1 MSGINPLGKIL
12 NISPNHSFSLVQNH
26 HQTLI
31 VVKVLVCSLFLPAV
45 AITWRFCFD
54 ETVHAVGNNHEL
66 KTHRTGCARQS
77 SLRSA
82 HRRQWRRSAQKR
94 DNVLCALLRQRV
106 AQTRREAE
114 SREPLPTPPP
124 PKPRPLSNNSTVT
137 HENVRFR
144 DCGTVGRVPNRI
156 FKARKK
162 PQTQHHLYWRSCN
175 VLQ

>member
-1 MSGINPLGKIL
+1 MRA
-12 NISPNHSFSLVQNH
+12 NH
-26 HQTLI
+26 HCGLQ
-31 VVKVLVCSLFLPAV
+31 C
-45 AITWRFCFD
+45 
-54 ETVHAVGNNHEL
+54 
-66 KTHRTGCARQS
+66 
-77 SLRSA
+77 
-82 HRRQWRRSAQKR
+82 RRSAQKR

-124 PKPRPLSNNSTVT
+124 PKPRTLSNNSTVT

-162 PQTQHHLYWRSCN
+162 KTQTHHHLYWRSCN
-175 VLQ
+175 VLKLCLVQWFGTSLLFFFIKKEKPCCRRKEEKAQRNSRASKARQGVAQNGTKKKGKKIVARSNFSHRET